1 MKKLAV
7 LLGVLLVL
15 ALAAPSMAAV
25 STDIT
30 GKVKADLYYHAQH
43 GPTAYGSAEASV
55 VLTAGSEGNFKAV
68 LDIAAWKAKTAEA
81 DELFSGS
88 PFSPTFADPKINSAY
103 IQATGAWIKGMPDTV
118 TKVGRFATA
127 YSDWVA
133 KFRTNNGIE
142 VSGIDLGVG
151 GLSVYAART
160 GADDWAWYPDP
171 ADPEKTEEK
180 NARVFAISGSADIDV
195 VNVKATMVN
204 TTNAD
209 DPALP
214 VHTDFAVET
223 SVNPVDGLSLTADF
237 ASDGNTKQN
246 AYRVGATLSTL
257 PGVTLNASTWSTG
270 DKFDPVWSAR
280 KDDKPGEER
289 AKYERDQKG
298 FEVGAS
304 TTQSGIDL
312 GLKYNSTT
320 KFDGTDRVNTTTF
333 TAGTVLSE
341 TTLSGEVVMKSTEAN
356 AKIKASAERDFSGV
370 NGKYTLEI
378 GHDKKVKH
386 TINASTT
393 IDTPIA
399 DGVNLGARVIL
410 EQGQNARFGVGAS
423 WQAPNGVN
431 LLVDYANYDRVKDE
445 DGWGHH
451 TDPAKAGLLIKA
463 GVEASF

>member
-68 LDIAAWKAKTAEA
+68 LDIAAWKAKA
-81 DELFSGS
+81 DEQLFSGK
-88 PFSPTFADPKINSAY
+88 PFSASFDNPAINSAY

-151 GLSVYAART
+151 GLSILAARS
-160 GADDWAWYPDP
+160 GAGDVAWYPGGDRP
-171 ADPEKTEEK
+171 A
-180 NARVFAISGSADIDV
+180 RIFSVSGSADIDV

-204 TTNAD
+204 TTDAS

-237 ASDGNTKQN
+237 ASDGLSKEN

-257 PGVTLNASTWSTG
+257 PSVTLNASTWSTG
-270 DKFDPVWSAR
+270 ENFDPVWSAR
-280 KDDKPGEER
+280 KDDKPDEER
-289 AKYERDQKG
+289 AKYTKDQKG

-312 GLKYNSTT
+312 GVKYNSTT

-333 TAGTVLSE
+333 TAGTVVSE
-341 TTLSGEVVMKSTEAN
+341 TTLSGEVVMKSNEAN

-431 LLVDYANYDRVKDE
+431 LLVDYANYDRVKDQ